1 MKQAEELITPEE
13 KIKATVKGGIPGII
27 SGDIDVEYD
36 IKEKEMNSYTSE
48 NESKEVIEKIY
59 HDNLLDNL
67 IEYINNQEEVI
78 KNVNEIKYGSYVFL
92 DIPFNFINHDY
103 LKSISNKPFKDAFEK
118 IMNVTSSN
126 NTQTTKQAKTAM
138 ELIAN
143 FTTFFE
149 SCFPAKQL
157 IITDNLIIPIN
168 NLYLRE
174 DPNIIDFKYG
184 GNIKIIG
191 KVTKDCS
198 KDENFFNLY
207 NADFGKSIQ
216 EVKDAM
222 YKIFLTKYK
231 QSFIVTPIAL
241 YFE

>member
-1 MKQAEELITPEE
+1 
-13 KIKATVKGGIPGII
+13 
-27 SGDIDVEYD
+27 
-36 IKEKEMNSYTSE
+36 
-48 NESKEVIEKIY
+48 
-59 HDNLLDNL
+59 
-67 IEYINNQEEVI
+67 
-78 KNVNEIKYGSYVFL
+78 
-92 DIPFNFINHDY
+92 
-103 LKSISNKPFKDAFEK
+103 
-118 IMNVTSSN
+118 
-126 NTQTTKQAKTAM
+126 M

-168 NLYLRE
+168 DLYLRE
-174 DPNIIDFKYG
+174 NPNIIDFKYG